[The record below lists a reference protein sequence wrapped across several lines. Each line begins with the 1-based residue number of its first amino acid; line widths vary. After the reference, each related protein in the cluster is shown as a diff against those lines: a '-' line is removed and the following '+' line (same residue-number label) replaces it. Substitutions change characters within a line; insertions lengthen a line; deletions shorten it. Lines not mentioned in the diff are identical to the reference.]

1 MWVEI
6 FPFLTLGLLLILALA
21 GGIALTRRLVGR
33 EDPSPKSFSAQSD
46 AAAIPPGIT
55 VKAQTVLTST
65 EASFYNVLRLAVQD
79 RYLVLAQVPLWCL
92 IDVEAPSREV
102 FKGFLNKIA
111 LKRVDFVLIH
121 PGTLSVAKV
130 VELDVPT
137 PSAQRQTRDHLVDR
151 VFKAAGIEVVRL
163 KTDQSF
169 TVPALA
175 ALLGLELVE

>member
-1 MWVEI
+1 MWVEV
-6 FPFLTLGLLLILALA
+6 FPLITLGLLVVLALA

-33 EDPSPKSFSAQSD
+33 AEPSPRAPSSTD
-46 AAAIPPGIT
+46 AAAIPPGISI
-55 VKAQTVLTST
+55 KPQPLLTSA

-92 IDVEAPSREV
+92 IDVEAPSRDV

-137 PSAQRQTRDHLVDR
+137 PTPQRQTRDRLVDT
-151 VFKAAGIEVVRL
+151 VFRAAGIEVVRL

-175 ALLGLELVE
+175 GLLGLELTE

>member
-1 MWVEI
+1 MWVDL
-6 FPFLTLGLLLILALA
+6 FPILTLGLLVVLALA

-33 EDPSPKSFSAQSD
+33 ADPSPKTPPATDS
-46 AAAIPPGIT
+46 AAIPPGIT
-55 VKAQTVLTST
+55 IKPQPLLTSA

-130 VELDVPT
+130 VELEVPM
-137 PSAQRQTRDHLVDR
+137 PSVQRQTRDRLVDM

-163 KTDQSF
+163 KTNQSF

-175 ALLGLELVE
+175 ELLGLELAE

>member
-1 MWVEI
+1 M
-6 FPFLTLGLLLILALA
+6 LTLGLLVVLALA

-33 EDPSPKSFSAQSD
+33 AAPSPKSSPATDS
-46 AAAIPPGIT
+46 AAIPSGIT
-55 VKAQTVLTST
+55 IKPQALLTSA

-79 RYLVLAQVPLWCL
+79 SYLVLAQVPLWCL

-130 VELDVPT
+130 VELEVPT
-137 PSAQRQTRDHLVDR
+137 PSTQRLTRDRLVDT
-151 VFKAAGIEVVRL
+151 VFKAAGIEVVRINA
-163 KTDQSF
+163 DQSY

-175 ALLGLELVE
+175 GLLGLELVE

>member
-1 MWVEI
+1 MWI
-6 FPFLTLGLLLILALA
+6 DLFPILTLGLLVVLALA

-33 EDPSPKSFSAQSD
+33 ADHSPKSLPAAD
-46 AAAIPPGIT
+46 AASIPAGIAIKP
-55 VKAQTVLTST
+55 QSVLTST

-92 IDVEAPSREV
+92 IDVEAPSRES

-121 PGTLSVAKV
+121 PGTLRVAKV
-130 VELDVPT
+130 VELEVPT
-137 PSAQRQTRDHLVDR
+137 PSPQRQTRDRLVNA

-175 ALLGLELVE
+175 DLLGLELAE

>member
-1 MWVEI
+1 MWVDL
-6 FPFLTLGLLLILALA
+6 FPILTLGILVALALA

-33 EDPSPKSFSAQSD
+33 AEPPPKSMPATD
-46 AAAIPPGIT
+46 AATIPPGIGI
-55 VKAQTVLTST
+55 KPQSVLTST

-130 VELDVPT
+130 VELEVPT
-137 PSAQRQTRDHLVDR
+137 SSPQRQMRDRLVQA

-163 KTDQSF
+163 KTDHSF

-175 ALLGLELVE
+175 ELLGLELTE

>member
-1 MWVEI
+1 MWIEL
-6 FPFLTLGLLLILALA
+6 FPILTLGLLVVLALA

-33 EDPSPKSFSAQSD
+33 AAPPPPSPPATDTASIPAGINIKPQS
-46 AAAIPPGIT
+46 
-55 VKAQTVLTST
+55 VLTST

-130 VELDVPT
+130 VELEVPG
-137 PSAQRQTRDHLVDR
+137 PSPQRQARDRLVDA

-163 KTDQSF
+163 KTDRSF

-175 ALLGLELVE
+175 ELLGLELVE